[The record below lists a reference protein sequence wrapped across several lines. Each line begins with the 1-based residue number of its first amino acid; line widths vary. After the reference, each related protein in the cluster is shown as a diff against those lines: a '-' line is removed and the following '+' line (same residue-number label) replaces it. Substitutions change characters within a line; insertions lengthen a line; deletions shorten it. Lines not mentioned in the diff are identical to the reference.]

1 MLEAQASGGS
11 LVKSE
16 GGRQQGGRGE
26 AAASSAIPSAPH
38 TLDECV
44 AQVEAELAILGQ
56 AIPDISL
63 FR

>member
-16 GGRQQGGRGE
+16 GGRQQGE